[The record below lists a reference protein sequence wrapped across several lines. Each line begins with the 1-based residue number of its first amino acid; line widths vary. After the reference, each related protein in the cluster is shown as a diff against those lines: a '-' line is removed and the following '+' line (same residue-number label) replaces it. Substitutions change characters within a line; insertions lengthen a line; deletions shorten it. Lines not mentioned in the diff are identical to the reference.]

1 MEQEFTQGSD
11 FFASRM
17 TRSTCSLML
26 ISSVLPTGRSRFRTC
41 QELRQAEEHA
51 GQQKA
56 PESRQTRP
64 DDPAG
69 GTPVST
75 QREAQSAG
83 WDTLVIPQSCAGK
96 LQADV
101 KVLRDFEAYR
111 AASVFLPKGLL
122 APWAAGLRKNPDRE
136 NTGCRGRSQ
145 FRRTVHLRL

>member
-1 MEQEFTQGSD
+1 
-11 FFASRM
+11 
-17 TRSTCSLML
+17 ML
-26 ISSVLPTGRSRFRTC
+26 ISSALPTGRSRFRTC

-69 GTPVST
+69 VGPGPRSGRPRAPAGTPWSSH
-75 QREAQSAG
+75 RA
-83 WDTLVIPQSCAGK
+83 CARK
-96 LQADV
+96 LQAYV

-122 APWAAGLRKNPDRE
+122 APWAAGLRENSDRKNLER
-136 NTGCRGRSQ
+136 RS
-145 FRRTVHLRL
+145 RLKLHEPFD